1 MENENVESNTPV
13 TETEVADE
21 NFFDEVNDDI
31 VENGVEEETSEETD
45 DTEESS
51 TPNETEEGTEETDEV
66 DYAPL
71 LEALSKKVK
80 YNGESVK
87 IDNLEDL
94 VTNFQKGLNYDKKNE
109 QFEALQN
116 SKVEQYVS
124 KKAKE
129 LGLTVDEYIN
139 QVEEYEQEQERIRE
153 QERLEEMV
161 SNGVPED
168 VAREVIATSQLRKQL
183 QAKENEL
190 KEKEA
195 AQNAKQKEE
204 QEYADFVAAFPD
216 VKADDIPKEVYEAAQ
231 HSNLTSA
238 YKDWLIK
245 DLKTK
250 LSIQETNSKNAKS
263 SIGSVTES
271 GPTKKE
277 EPIDEF
283 LEGFYSEGY

>member
-21 NFFDEVNDDI
+21 DFFADVDEDVI
-31 VENGVEEETSEETD
+31 ENGVEESDNSNE
-45 DTEESS
+45 TEESS
-51 TPNETEEGTEETDEV
+51 QPNETEEKEEEDDKV

-87 IDNLEDL
+87 VDSIDDL
-94 VTNFQKGLNYDKKNE
+94 ITNFQKGLNYDKKNE
-109 QFEALQN
+109 QYEALQN

-129 LGLTVDEYIN
+129 LGLTVDEYIE
-139 QVEEYEQEQERIRE
+139 QVEEYEKEQEKARE
-153 QERLEEMV
+153 EERLEEMIN
-161 SNGVPED
+161 NGVPED

-190 KEKEA
+190 KEREE
-195 AQNAKQKEE
+195 AQNAKHKEE
-204 QEYADFVAAFPD
+204 QEYADFIAAFPD
-216 VKADDIPKEVYEAAQ
+216 VKAEDIPKEVYEAAQ
-231 HSNLTSA
+231 HSNLTAA

-245 DLKTK
+245 DLQTK
-250 LSIQETNSKNAKS
+250 LSIQQTNSKNAKS

-271 GPTKKE
+271 GPTKKN
-277 EPIDEF
+277 EPIDDF
-283 LEGFYSEGY
+283 LAGFDSDD

>member
-21 NFFDEVNDDI
+21 DFFADVDEDVI
-31 VENGVEEETSEETD
+31 ENGVEESDNSDE
-45 DTEESS
+45 TEESS
-51 TPNETEEGTEETDEV
+51 QPNETEEKEEEDDKV

-87 IDNLEDL
+87 VDSIDDL
-94 VTNFQKGLNYDKKNE
+94 ITNFQKGLNYDKKNE
-109 QFEALQN
+109 QYEALQN

-129 LGLTVDEYIN
+129 LGLTVDEYIE
-139 QVEEYEQEQERIRE
+139 QVEEYEKEQEKARE
-153 QERLEEMV
+153 EERLEEMI

-190 KEKEA
+190 KEREE
-195 AQNAKQKEE
+195 AQNAKHKEE
-204 QEYADFVAAFPD
+204 QEYADFIAAFPD
-216 VKADDIPKEVYEAAQ
+216 VKAEDIPKEVYEAAQ
-231 HSNLTSA
+231 HSNLTAA

-245 DLKTK
+245 DLQTK
-250 LSIQETNSKNAKS
+250 LSIQQTNSKNAKS

-271 GPTKKE
+271 GPTKKN
-277 EPIDEF
+277 EPIDDF
-283 LEGFYSEGY
+283 LAGFDSDD

>member
-21 NFFDEVNDDI
+21 DFFAEVGDDI
-31 VENGVEEETSEETD
+31 IENGVEESDNSDE
-45 DTEESS
+45 TEESS
-51 TPNETEEGTEETDEV
+51 QPNETEEKKEEDDKV

-87 IDNLEDL
+87 VDSIDDL
-94 VTNFQKGLNYDKKNE
+94 ITNFQKGLNYDKKNE
-109 QFEALQN
+109 QYEALQN

-129 LGLTVDEYIN
+129 LGLTVDEYIE
-139 QVEEYEQEQERIRE
+139 QVEDYEREQEKARE

-161 SNGVPED
+161 NNGVPED
-168 VAREVIATSQLRKQL
+168 IAREVIATSQLRKQL

-190 KEKEA
+190 KEREE
-195 AQNAKQKEE
+195 AQNAKHKEE
-204 QEYADFVAAFPD
+204 QEYADFITAFPD
-216 VKADDIPKEVYEAAQ
+216 VKAEDIPKEVYEAAQ

-245 DLKTK
+245 DLQTK
-250 LSIQETNSKNAKS
+250 LSIQQTNSKNAKS
-263 SIGSVTES
+263 AIGSVTES
-271 GPTKKE
+271 GPTKKN
-277 EPIDEF
+277 EPTDLF
-283 LEGFYSEGY
+283 LEGFDSDY

>member
-21 NFFDEVNDDI
+21 DFFADVDNEVI
-31 VENGVEEETSEETD
+31 GGEESD
-45 DTEESS
+45 NSDGTEESS
-51 TPNETEEGTEETDEV
+51 QPNETEEKEEEDDKV

-87 IDNLEDL
+87 VDSIDDL
-94 VTNFQKGLNYDKKNE
+94 ITNFQKGLNYDKKNE
-109 QFEALQN
+109 QYEALQN

-129 LGLTVDEYIN
+129 LGLTVDEYIE
-139 QVEEYEQEQERIRE
+139 QVEEYEAEQEKARE
-153 QERLEEMV
+153 EERLEEMV
-161 SNGVPED
+161 NNGVPED
-168 VAREVIATSQLRKQL
+168 IAREVIATSQLRKQL

-190 KEKEA
+190 KEREE
-195 AQNAKQKEE
+195 AQNAKHKEE
-204 QEYADFVAAFPD
+204 QEYADFIAAFPD
-216 VKADDIPKEVYEAAQ
+216 VKAEDIPKEVYEAAQ

-245 DLKTK
+245 DLQTK
-250 LSIQETNSKNAKS
+250 LSIQQTNSKNAKS
-263 SIGSVTES
+263 AIGSVTES
-271 GPTKKE
+271 GPTKKN
-277 EPIDEF
+277 EPIDDF
-283 LEGFYSEGY
+283 LAGFESDDDYY

>member
-21 NFFDEVNDDI
+21 DFFADVDEDVID
-31 VENGVEEETSEETD
+31 NGEEESDNSNE
-45 DTEESS
+45 TEESS
-51 TPNETEEGTEETDEV
+51 TPNETEGTEEEDDKV

-87 IDNLEDL
+87 VDSIDDL
-94 VTNFQKGLNYDKKNE
+94 ITNFQKGLNYDKKNE
-109 QFEALQN
+109 QYEALQN

-129 LGLTVDEYIN
+129 LGLTVDEYIE
-139 QVEEYEQEQERIRE
+139 QVEEYEKEQEKARE
-153 QERLEEMV
+153 EERLEEMIN
-161 SNGVPED
+161 NGVPED

-190 KEKEA
+190 KEREE
-195 AQNAKQKEE
+195 AQNAKHKEE

-216 VKADDIPKEVYEAAQ
+216 VKAEDIPKEVYEAAQ
-231 HSNLTSA
+231 SSNLTAA

-245 DLKTK
+245 DLQTK
-250 LSIQETNSKNAKS
+250 LSIQQTNSKNAKS

-271 GPTKKE
+271 GPTKKN
-277 EPIDEF
+277 EPIDQF
-283 LEGFYSEGY
+283 LEGFYSDD

>member
-21 NFFDEVNDDI
+21 DFFADVDDDVI
-31 VENGVEEETSEETD
+31 ENGVEESDNSNE
-45 DTEESS
+45 TEESS
-51 TPNETEEGTEETDEV
+51 TPNETKETEEEDDKV

-87 IDNLEDL
+87 VDSIDDL
-94 VTNFQKGLNYDKKNE
+94 ITNFQKGLNYDKKNE
-109 QFEALQN
+109 QYEALQN

-129 LGLTVDEYIN
+129 LGLTVDEYIE
-139 QVEEYEQEQERIRE
+139 QVEEYEAEQEKLRE

-161 SNGVPED
+161 NNGVPED

-190 KEKEA
+190 KEREERE
-195 AQNAKQKEE
+195 NAKHKEE
-204 QEYADFVAAFPD
+204 QEYADFVAAFPN
-216 VKADDIPKEVYEAAQ
+216 VKAEDIPKEVYEAAQ

-245 DLKTK
+245 DLQTK
-250 LSIQETNSKNAKS
+250 LSIQQTNSKNAQS
-263 SIGSVTES
+263 AIGSVTES
-271 GPTKKE
+271 GPTKKN
-277 EPIDEF
+277 EPVDLF
-283 LEGFYSEGY
+283 LEGFDSD

>member
-13 TETEVADE
+13 TETEVANED
-21 NFFDEVNDDI
+21 FFADVDDEV
-31 VENGVEEETSEETD
+31 VGEEESDNSDE
-45 DTEESS
+45 TEESS
-51 TPNETEEGTEETDEV
+51 QPNETEEKEEEDDKV

-87 IDNLEDL
+87 VDSIDDL
-94 VTNFQKGLNYDKKNE
+94 ITNFQKGLNYDKKNE

-139 QVEEYEQEQERIRE
+139 QVEEYEQEQERVRE

-161 SNGVPED
+161 NNGVPED

-190 KEKEA
+190 KEREE
-195 AQNAKQKEE
+195 AQNAKHKEE
-204 QEYADFVAAFPD
+204 QEYADFIAAFPD
-216 VKADDIPKEVYEAAQ
+216 VKAEDIPKEVYEAAQ
-231 HSNLTSA
+231 GSNLTSA

-245 DLKTK
+245 DLQTK
-250 LSIQETNSKNAKS
+250 LSIQQTNSKNARS
-263 SIGSVTES
+263 AIGSVTES
-271 GPTKKE
+271 GPTKKN
-277 EPIDEF
+277 EPTDPF
-283 LEGFYSEGY
+283 LEGFYSDD

>member
-21 NFFDEVNDDI
+21 DFFADVDEDVI
-31 VENGVEEETSEETD
+31 ENGVEESDNSDE
-45 DTEESS
+45 TEESS
-51 TPNETEEGTEETDEV
+51 TPNETEEKEEEDDKV

-87 IDNLEDL
+87 VDSIDDL
-94 VTNFQKGLNYDKKNE
+94 ITNFQKGLNYDKKNE
-109 QFEALQN
+109 QYEALQN

-129 LGLTVDEYIN
+129 LGLTVDEYIE
-139 QVEEYEQEQERIRE
+139 QVEEYEKEQEKARE
-153 QERLEEMV
+153 EERLEEMIN
-161 SNGVPED
+161 NGVPED

-190 KEKEA
+190 KEREE
-195 AQNAKQKEE
+195 AQNAKHKEE

-216 VKADDIPKEVYEAAQ
+216 VKAEDIPKEVYEAAQ

-245 DLKTK
+245 DLQTK
-250 LSIQETNSKNAKS
+250 LSIQKTNSKNAQS
-263 SIGSVTES
+263 AIGSVTES
-271 GPTKKE
+271 GPTKKN
-277 EPIDEF
+277 EPTDPF
-283 LEGFYSEGY
+283 LEGFYSDD

>member
-21 NFFDEVNDDI
+21 DFFADVDEDVI
-31 VENGVEEETSEETD
+31 ENGVEESDNSNE
-45 DTEESS
+45 TEESS
-51 TPNETEEGTEETDEV
+51 QPNETEGKEEEDDKV

-87 IDNLEDL
+87 VDSIDDL
-94 VTNFQKGLNYDKKNE
+94 ITNFQKGLNYDKKNE
-109 QFEALQN
+109 QYEALQN

-129 LGLTVDEYIN
+129 LGLTVDEYIE
-139 QVEEYEQEQERIRE
+139 QVEEYEKEQEKARE
-153 QERLEEMV
+153 EERLEEMI

-190 KEKEA
+190 KEREE
-195 AQNAKQKEE
+195 AQNAKHKEE
-204 QEYADFVAAFPD
+204 QEYADFIAAFPD
-216 VKADDIPKEVYEAAQ
+216 VKAEDIPKEVYEAAQ
-231 HSNLTSA
+231 GSNLTSA

-245 DLKTK
+245 DLQTK
-250 LSIQETNSKNAKS
+250 LSIQQTNSKNAQS
-263 SIGSVTES
+263 AIGSVTES
-271 GPTKKE
+271 GPTKKN
-277 EPIDEF
+277 EPVDLF
-283 LEGFYSEGY
+283 LEGFDSD

>member
-21 NFFDEVNDDI
+21 DFFADVDEDVI
-31 VENGVEEETSEETD
+31 ENGVEESDNSDE
-45 DTEESS
+45 TEESS
-51 TPNETEEGTEETDEV
+51 QPNETEEKEEEDDKV

-87 IDNLEDL
+87 VDSIDDL
-94 VTNFQKGLNYDKKNE
+94 ITNFQKGLNYDKKNE
-109 QFEALQN
+109 QYEALQN

-129 LGLTVDEYIN
+129 LGLTVDEYIE
-139 QVEEYEQEQERIRE
+139 QVEEYEKEQEKARE
-153 QERLEEMV
+153 EERLEEMI

-190 KEKEA
+190 KEREE
-195 AQNAKQKEE
+195 AQNAKHKEE
-204 QEYADFVAAFPD
+204 QEYADFIAAFPD
-216 VKADDIPKEVYEAAQ
+216 VKAENIPKEVYEAAQ

-245 DLKTK
+245 DLQTK
-250 LSIQETNSKNAKS
+250 LSIQQTNSKNAQS
-263 SIGSVTES
+263 AIGSVTES
-271 GPTKKE
+271 GPTKKNE
-277 EPIDEF
+277 SVDLF
-283 LEGFYSEGY
+283 LEGFYSDD

>member
-21 NFFDEVNDDI
+21 DFFADVDDDVI
-31 VENGVEEETSEETD
+31 ENGVEESDNSDE
-45 DTEESS
+45 TEESS
-51 TPNETEEGTEETDEV
+51 TQNETEGTEEEDDKV

-87 IDNLEDL
+87 VDSIDDL
-94 VTNFQKGLNYDKKNE
+94 ITNFQKGLNYDKKNE
-109 QFEALQN
+109 QYEALQN

-129 LGLTVDEYIN
+129 LGLTVDEYIE
-139 QVEEYEQEQERIRE
+139 QVEEYEAEQEKIRE

-161 SNGVPED
+161 NNGVPED

-190 KEKEA
+190 KEREEIE
-195 AQNAKQKEE
+195 NAKHKEE

-216 VKADDIPKEVYEAAQ
+216 VKAENIPKEVYEAAQ

-245 DLKTK
+245 DLQTK
-250 LSIQETNSKNAKS
+250 LSIQQTNSKNAQS
-263 SIGSVTES
+263 AIGSVTES
-271 GPTKKE
+271 GPTKKN
-277 EPIDEF
+277 EPTDLF
-283 LEGFYSEGY
+283 LEGFDSDY

>member
-21 NFFDEVNDDI
+21 DFFADVDEDVI
-31 VENGVEEETSEETD
+31 ENGVEESDNSNE
-45 DTEESS
+45 TEESS
-51 TPNETEEGTEETDEV
+51 TPNETEGTKEEDDKV

-87 IDNLEDL
+87 VDSIDDL
-94 VTNFQKGLNYDKKNE
+94 ITNFQKGLNYDKKNE
-109 QFEALQN
+109 QYEALQN

-129 LGLTVDEYIN
+129 LGLTVDEYIE
-139 QVEEYEQEQERIRE
+139 QVEEYEREQEKARE
-153 QERLEEMV
+153 EERLEEMIN
-161 SNGVPED
+161 NGVPED

-190 KEKEA
+190 KEREE
-195 AQNAKQKEE
+195 AQNAKHKEE
-204 QEYADFVAAFPD
+204 QEYADFVAAFPN
-216 VKADDIPKEVYEAAQ
+216 VKAEDIPKEVYEAAQ

-245 DLKTK
+245 DLQTK
-250 LSIQETNSKNAKS
+250 LSIQQTNSKNAKS

-271 GPTKKE
+271 GPTKKN
-277 EPIDEF
+277 EPIDPF
-283 LEGFYSEGY
+283 LEGFYSEDY

>member
-21 NFFDEVNDDI
+21 DFFADVDEDVI
-31 VENGVEEETSEETD
+31 ENGVEESDESNE
-45 DTEESS
+45 TEESS
-51 TPNETEEGTEETDEV
+51 QPNETEEKEEEDDKV

-87 IDNLEDL
+87 VDSIDDL
-94 VTNFQKGLNYDKKNE
+94 ITNFQKGLNYDKKNE
-109 QFEALQN
+109 QYEALQN

-129 LGLTVDEYIN
+129 LGLTVDEYIE
-139 QVEEYEQEQERIRE
+139 QVEEYEKEQEKARE
-153 QERLEEMV
+153 EEKLEEMI

-190 KEKEA
+190 KEREE
-195 AQNAKQKEE
+195 AQNAKHKEE
-204 QEYADFVAAFPD
+204 QEYADFIAAFPD
-216 VKADDIPKEVYEAAQ
+216 VKAEDIPKEVYEAAQ
-231 HSNLTSA
+231 SSNLTSA

-245 DLKTK
+245 DLQTK
-250 LSIQETNSKNAKS
+250 LSIQQTNSKNAQS
-263 SIGSVTES
+263 AIGSVTES
-271 GPTKKE
+271 GPTKKN
-277 EPIDEF
+277 EPVDLF
-283 LEGFYSEGY
+283 LEGFYSDD

>member
-21 NFFDEVNDDI
+21 DFFADVDNDVI
-31 VENGVEEETSEETD
+31 ENGVEESNNSD
-45 DTEESS
+45 GTEESS
-51 TPNETEEGTEETDEV
+51 QPNETEEKEEEDDKV

-87 IDNLEDL
+87 VDSIDDL
-94 VTNFQKGLNYDKKNE
+94 ITNFQKGLNYDKKNE
-109 QFEALQN
+109 QYEALQN

-129 LGLTVDEYIN
+129 LGLTVDEYIE
-139 QVEEYEQEQERIRE
+139 QVEDYEREQEKARE
-153 QERLEEMV
+153 EERLEEMV
-161 SNGVPED
+161 NNGVPED
-168 VAREVIATSQLRKQL
+168 IAREVIATSQLRKQL

-190 KEKEA
+190 KEREE
-195 AQNAKQKEE
+195 AQNAKHKEE
-204 QEYADFVAAFPD
+204 QEYADFIAAFPD
-216 VKADDIPKEVYEAAQ
+216 VKAEDVPKEVYEAAQ

-245 DLKTK
+245 DLQTK
-250 LSIQETNSKNAKS
+250 LSIQQTNSKNAKS
-263 SIGSVTES
+263 AIGSVTES
-271 GPTKKE
+271 GPTKKN
-277 EPIDEF
+277 EPIDPF
-283 LEGFYSEGY
+283 LEGFDSDD

>member
-21 NFFDEVNDDI
+21 DFFADVDDEV
-31 VENGVEEETSEETD
+31 VGEEESDNSDE
-45 DTEESS
+45 TEESS
-51 TPNETEEGTEETDEV
+51 QPNETEEKEEEDDKV

-87 IDNLEDL
+87 VDSIDDL
-94 VTNFQKGLNYDKKNE
+94 ITNFQKGLNYDKKNE

-139 QVEEYEQEQERIRE
+139 QVEEYEQEQERVRE

-161 SNGVPED
+161 NNGVPED

-190 KEKEA
+190 KEREE
-195 AQNAKQKEE
+195 AQNAKHKEE
-204 QEYADFVAAFPD
+204 QEYADFIAAFPD
-216 VKADDIPKEVYEAAQ
+216 VKAEDIPKEVYEAAQ
-231 HSNLTSA
+231 GSNLTSA

-245 DLKTK
+245 DLQTK
-250 LSIQETNSKNAKS
+250 LSIQQTNSKNARS
-263 SIGSVTES
+263 AIGSVTES
-271 GPTKKE
+271 GPTKKN
-277 EPIDEF
+277 EPTDPF
-283 LEGFYSEGY
+283 LEGFYSDD

>member
-13 TETEVADE
+13 TETGVADE
-21 NFFDEVNDDI
+21 DFFADVDEDVID
-31 VENGVEEETSEETD
+31 NGVEESDNSDE
-45 DTEESS
+45 TEESS
-51 TPNETEEGTEETDEV
+51 TPNETEGTKEEDDKV

-87 IDNLEDL
+87 VDSIDDL
-94 VTNFQKGLNYDKKNE
+94 ITNFQKGLNYDKKNE
-109 QFEALQN
+109 QYEALQN

-129 LGLTVDEYIN
+129 LGLTVDEYIE
-139 QVEEYEQEQERIRE
+139 QVEEYEREQEKARE
-153 QERLEEMV
+153 EERLEEMIN
-161 SNGVPED
+161 NGVPED

-190 KEKEA
+190 KEREE
-195 AQNAKQKEE
+195 AQNAKHKEE
-204 QEYADFVAAFPD
+204 QEYADFIAAFPD
-216 VKADDIPKEVYEAAQ
+216 VKAEDIPKEVYEAAQ

-245 DLKTK
+245 DLQTK
-250 LSIQETNSKNAKS
+250 LSIQQTNSKNAKS

-271 GPTKKE
+271 GPTKKN
-277 EPIDEF
+277 EPIDDF
-283 LEGFYSEGY
+283 LAGFDSDD

>member
-21 NFFDEVNDDI
+21 DFFADVDEDVI
-31 VENGVEEETSEETD
+31 ENGVEESNNSDE
-45 DTEESS
+45 TEESS
-51 TPNETEEGTEETDEV
+51 QPNETEEKEEEDDKV

-87 IDNLEDL
+87 VDSIDDL
-94 VTNFQKGLNYDKKNE
+94 ITNFQKGLNYDKKNE
-109 QFEALQN
+109 QYEALQN

-129 LGLTVDEYIN
+129 LGLTVDEYIE
-139 QVEEYEQEQERIRE
+139 QVEEYEKEQEKARE
-153 QERLEEMV
+153 EERLEEMI

-190 KEKEA
+190 KEREE
-195 AQNAKQKEE
+195 AQNAKHKEE
-204 QEYADFVAAFPD
+204 QEYADFIAAFPD
-216 VKADDIPKEVYEAAQ
+216 VKAEDIPKEVYEAAQ
-231 HSNLTSA
+231 SSNLTSA

-245 DLKTK
+245 DLQTK
-250 LSIQETNSKNAKS
+250 LSIQQTNSKNAKS
-263 SIGSVTES
+263 AIGSVTES
-271 GPTKKE
+271 GPTKKN
-277 EPIDEF
+277 EPTDLF
-283 LEGFYSEGY
+283 LEGFDSD

>member
-21 NFFDEVNDDI
+21 DFFADVDDDVI
-31 VENGVEEETSEETD
+31 ENGVEESDNSNE
-45 DTEESS
+45 TEESS
-51 TPNETEEGTEETDEV
+51 QPNETEGTEEEDDKV

-87 IDNLEDL
+87 VDSIDDL
-94 VTNFQKGLNYDKKNE
+94 ITNFQKGLNYDKKNE
-109 QFEALQN
+109 QYEALQN

-129 LGLTVDEYIN
+129 LGLTVDEYIE
-139 QVEEYEQEQERIRE
+139 QVEEYEAEQEKIRE

-161 SNGVPED
+161 NNGVPED

-190 KEKEA
+190 KEREERE
-195 AQNAKQKEE
+195 NAKHKEE

-216 VKADDIPKEVYEAAQ
+216 VKAENIPKEVYEAAQ

-245 DLKTK
+245 DLQTK
-250 LSIQETNSKNAKS
+250 LSIQQTNSKNAKS
-263 SIGSVTES
+263 AIGSVTES
-271 GPTKKE
+271 GPTKKN
-277 EPIDEF
+277 EPTDLF
-283 LEGFYSEGY
+283 LEGFDSD

>member
-21 NFFDEVNDDI
+21 DFFAEVEDDI
-31 VENGVEEETSEETD
+31 IENGVEESDNSDE
-45 DTEESS
+45 TEESS
-51 TPNETEEGTEETDEV
+51 QPNETEEKEEEDDKV

-87 IDNLEDL
+87 VDSIDDL
-94 VTNFQKGLNYDKKNE
+94 ITNFQKGLNYDKKNE

-190 KEKEA
+190 KEREE
-195 AQNAKQKEE
+195 AQNAKHKEE
-204 QEYADFVAAFPD
+204 QEYADFIEAFPD
-216 VKADDIPKEVYEAAQ
+216 VDAESIPKEVFEAAQ

-245 DLKTK
+245 DLQTK
-250 LSIQETNSKNAKS
+250 LSIQQTNSKNAKS
-263 SIGSVTES
+263 AIGSVTES
-271 GPTKKE
+271 GPTKKN
-277 EPIDEF
+277 EPTDLF
-283 LEGFYSEGY
+283 LEGFDSDY

>member
-21 NFFDEVNDDI
+21 DFFADVDDDVI
-31 VENGVEEETSEETD
+31 ENGVEESD
-45 DTEESS
+45 DSDETEESS
-51 TPNETEEGTEETDEV
+51 QPNETEETEEEDDKV

-87 IDNLEDL
+87 VDSIDDL
-94 VTNFQKGLNYDKKNE
+94 ITNFQKGLNYDKKNE
-109 QFEALQN
+109 QYEALQN

-129 LGLTVDEYIN
+129 LGLTVDEYIE
-139 QVEEYEQEQERIRE
+139 QVEEYEAEQEKIRE
-153 QERLEEMV
+153 QERLEAMV
-161 SNGVPED
+161 NNGVPED

-190 KEKEA
+190 KEREERENEKY
-195 AQNAKQKEE
+195 KEE
-204 QEYADFVAAFPD
+204 QEYADFIENFPD
-216 VKADDIPKEVYEAAQ
+216 VKAEDIPKEVFEAAQ
-231 HSNLTSA
+231 YSNLTSA

-245 DLKTK
+245 DLQTK
-250 LSIQETNSKNAKS
+250 LSIQQTNSKNAQS
-263 SIGSVTES
+263 AIGSVTES
-271 GPTKKE
+271 GPTKKN
-277 EPIDEF
+277 EPTDLF
-283 LEGFYSEGY
+283 LEGFDSDY